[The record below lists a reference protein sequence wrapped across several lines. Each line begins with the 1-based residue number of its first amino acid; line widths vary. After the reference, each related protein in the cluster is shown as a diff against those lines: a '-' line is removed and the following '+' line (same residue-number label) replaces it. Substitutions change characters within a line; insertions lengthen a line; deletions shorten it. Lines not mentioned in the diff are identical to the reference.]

1 MHIHPAQQPYRV
13 AGDEAADVWI
23 IVAVAVVVQPRFVVV
38 VLALEAQGVAQAG
51 ALGGLGDEFAG
62 GAPGLVFHFQRPFA
76 FFIGQELGGAQVVGV
91 VVEHRTRGGRGRWGL
106 ARGVLGG
113 VVGGVG
119 APGRDADALDGV
131 GVHLG
136 QGHKAA
142 RFKQVMDGAAVPGL
156 KGQGVAIP
164 AIKGVAGGADLGDAA
179 AQGVV
184 VIVTPGTS
192 HKII

>member
-1 MHIHPAQQPYRV
+1 
-13 AGDEAADVWI
+13 
-23 IVAVAVVVQPRFVVV
+23 
-38 VLALEAQGVAQAG
+38 
-51 ALGGLGDEFAG
+51 
-62 GAPGLVFHFQRPFA
+62 
-76 FFIGQELGGAQVVGV
+76 
-91 VVEHRTRGGRGRWGL
+91 
-106 ARGVLGG
+106 

-156 KGQGVAIP
+156 KGQGVAVP
-164 AIKGVAGGADLGDAA
+164 AIKGVASGADLGDAA

-184 VIVTPGTS
+184 VTALTQHQVHQIFLGDLQGLVPSLPNNGLFFRLFGWDGNP
-192 HKII
+192 